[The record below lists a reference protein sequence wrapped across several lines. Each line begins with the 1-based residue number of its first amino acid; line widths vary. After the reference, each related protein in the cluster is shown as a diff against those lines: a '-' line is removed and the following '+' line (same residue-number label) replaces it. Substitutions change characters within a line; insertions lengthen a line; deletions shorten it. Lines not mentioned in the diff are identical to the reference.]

1 MANANQ
7 TVYLIFGNINLTT
20 ELNNTSLLS
29 NEAVFINYE
38 NLPLVERLTLYIT
51 FIVSVIGII
60 GNAGTIVVLNQQA
73 MRKWR
78 SSILLSALAA
88 VDFLYLLIIFLSI
101 IDTLTHQT
109 IGLHRSLLLCQGTVY
124 ITHVCSFLSAA
135 FTLSFTLQR
144 FIAVLFPL
152 HANTIISNRSSIIN
166 ILLLIFISCSF
177 YSFSFFLTNIS
188 QGQCREDE
196 TYPALF
202 PLLIVDIC
210 LTFILPFIF
219 ILLCNI
225 AIVYKLQSRKKFT
238 DKFGGSLTIA
248 SYHRQ
253 TTDLCPERQR
263 LYQSNGYVTNNDY
276 IQLKNERKI
285 ATRKISTPCIES
297 VRSGNEYLS
306 RITHPRLSTPTLSYE
321 HVTTTTGNGTHQ
333 RQTISQRTTKMLV
346 ICSTTFL
353 IFNSPYCAV
362 LFYSVISKHV
372 LTRTLDILRH
382 FYFMSFCLNFF
393 LYSLCGNRFRH
404 ELIIL
409 LKASC
414 RRCCLR
420 SLRLHWLHFDKIPQ
434 QSSISRVTVRT
445 GV

>member
-1 MANANQ
+1 MATANHS
-7 TVYLIFGNINLTT
+7 VYFSLFDINSTNSRDNNSLYPPESIF
-20 ELNNTSLLS
+20 
-29 NEAVFINYE
+29 VNYE
-38 NLPLVERLTLYIT
+38 NLPLVERLTLYTT

-60 GNAGTIVVLNQQA
+60 GNAGTIIVLNQHT

-78 SSILLSALAA
+78 SSMLLTALAG

-101 IDTLTHQT
+101 IDTITHQA
-109 IGLHRSLLLCQGTVY
+109 IGLHRSLILCQATVY

-152 HANTIISNRSSIIN
+152 HANTIISTHSSIIN
-166 ILLLIFISCSF
+166 IFLLVFFSCTF
-177 YSFSFFLTNIS
+177 YSFSFFVTNIS
-188 QGQCREDE
+188 HGQCREDE
-196 TYPALF
+196 SYPVLF

-210 LTFILPFIF
+210 LTFVLPFIF
-219 ILLCNI
+219 ILLFNF
-225 AIVYKLQSRKKFT
+225 AIVYKLQSRKKFA
-238 DKFGGSLTIA
+238 DRFGESLTIA

-253 TTDLCPERQR
+253 ATDCCPERQR
-263 LYQSNGYVTNNDY
+263 LYQSNGRLSDNDC

-285 ATRKISTPCIES
+285 RTRKISTPCIES

-321 HVTTTTGNGTHQ
+321 HVTPTSNGLSH

-362 LFYSVISKHV
+362 LFYSIISKHV

-382 FYFMSFCLNFF
+382 FYFMSFCLNIF

-409 LKASC
+409 LKSSC
-414 RRCCLR
+414 RRCCTQNIR
-420 SLRLHWLHFDKIPQ
+420 QHWLRFDKVPQ
-434 QSSISRVTVRT
+434 QSSFSHGTTRT
-445 GV
+445 IV